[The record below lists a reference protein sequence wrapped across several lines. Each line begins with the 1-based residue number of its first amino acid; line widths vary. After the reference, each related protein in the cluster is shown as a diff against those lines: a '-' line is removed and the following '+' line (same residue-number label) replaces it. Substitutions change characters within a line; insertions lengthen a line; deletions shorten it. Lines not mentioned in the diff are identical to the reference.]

1 MLGSALVGRC
11 TRADY
16 AAALL
21 INSMHTFQLSLA
33 VLLCGVLGACAN
45 PLTPATPHASIGDF
59 TDHVLEPLAVRI
71 ADEKIIEAGGAIRV
85 EHTPKA
91 TFQTVAGL
99 LYDVPW
105 IGKLLNFTKVSEKAQ
120 LEEEL
125 AWLET
130 RRIPLK
136 RELLQQLVSGTSH
149 EDQRFTVCVDGV
161 QRRYQALDVNRF
173 SRLLDGSEPC
183 EPARLQS
190 LRRTPS

>member
-1 MLGSALVGRC
+1 VNA
-11 TRADY
+11 
-16 AAALL
+16 
-21 INSMHTFQLSLA
+21 IQLSSVFLF
-33 VLLCGVLGACAN
+33 CCVLGACTHS
-45 PLTPATPHASIGDF
+45 LTTTIPHASIGDF
-59 TDHVLEPLAVRI
+59 TDHVLEPLALRI
-71 ADEKIIEAGGAIRV
+71 ADEKIIEAGGALRL

-105 IGKLLNFTKVSEKAQ
+105 IGKLLNFAKVSEKAQ

-125 AWLET
+125 AWLES

-161 QRRYQALDVNRF
+161 QRRYEALDVNRF
-173 SRLLDGSEPC
+173 TRLLDGPEPC

-190 LRRTPS
+190 LKRTQSYSDIKK